1 MKNTTKAFVFWLP
14 LMVVITV
21 VGWTVFGA
29 LPGAQM
35 TGDLIAWLLELPVTT
50 CYALAAVASA
60 ALFKRVFWREVD
72 CDEEAE
78 LNRLAQ
84 AGNRQARWLIIKDR
98 AEWLCLLILSGIY
111 FFPHY

>member
-1 MKNTTKAFVFWLP
+1 MKTTTKAFVFWLP
-14 LMVVITV
+14 LMVIITI
-21 VGWTVFGA
+21 VGWTIFGA

-72 CDEEAE
+72 HGEEDE
-78 LNRLAQ
+78 LNTHIKS
-84 AGNRQARWLIIKDR
+84 GNRHARWLLIKDR
-98 AEWLCLLILSGIY
+98 IEWLCLLILSGIY